1 MKKLLILLVL
11 LTFTGCTKEKYN
23 YIHTSINKDKEFSII
38 EYPVF
43 GIFELDN
50 AISKDINHIK
60 NEFNNEKKEDSE
72 LNIDFEYQ
80 IINENYISIIIK
92 ATTFI
97 EKKEE
102 KIYTYLF
109 DKNNNKFIEI
119 CDILNK
125 REESLVRKK

>member
-50 AISKDINHIK
+50 AINKDINHIK
-60 NEFNNEKKEDSE
+60 NEFNRITNKNVIDS
-72 LNIDFEYQ
+72 FG
-80 IINENYISIIIK
+80 
-92 ATTFI
+92 
-97 EKKEE
+97 
-102 KIYTYLF
+102 IYGRY
-109 DKNNNKFIEI
+109 
-119 CDILNK
+119 
-125 REESLVRKK
+125 

>member
-50 AISKDINHIK
+50 AINKDINHIK
-60 NEFNNEKKEDSE
+60 NEFNNSKKEDSE
-72 LNIDFEYQ
+72 LTIDFEYQ

-92 ATTFI
+92 ATTFL
-97 EKKEE
+97 EKKE
-102 KIYTYLF
+102 
-109 DKNNNKFIEI
+109 
-119 CDILNK
+119 
-125 REESLVRKK
+125 